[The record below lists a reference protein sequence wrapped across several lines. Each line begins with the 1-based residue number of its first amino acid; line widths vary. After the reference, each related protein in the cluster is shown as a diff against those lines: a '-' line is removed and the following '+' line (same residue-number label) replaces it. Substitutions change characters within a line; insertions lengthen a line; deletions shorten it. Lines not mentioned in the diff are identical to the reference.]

1 MNLTEK
7 KPFKG
12 QFAHELL

>member
-7 KPFKG
+7 KS
-12 QFAHELL
+12 AVVLLRQKN